1 MLRIIIS
8 RYLFERNNSPL
19 PLMLASPLTCA
30 VNPWSVHYK
39 CGMKQ
44 NWRHI
49 TNMHQNEYKN
59 KQECIPVGCVPPTA
73 VAVSPATHHAP
84 PITHTSRHAHPLPCM
99 PPAMHTPPTRVDR
112 QTPVKTLPSQTSL
125 AGGKGSFTLSDG
137 NNKVDF
143 L

>member
-8 RYLFERNNSPL
+8 IYIFERNNSPL

-49 TNMHQNEYKN
+49 TNMYQNEYKN

-84 PITHTSRHAHPLPCM
+84 LSRIPPATHAPLPCM
-99 PPAMHTPPTRVDR
+99 PPCHARPHPCGQRDTCENITFANFACGR
-112 QTPVKTLPSQTSL
+112 
-125 AGGKGSFTLSDG
+125 
-137 NNKVDF
+137 
-143 L
+143 